1 MVTLRASWT
10 GDRVEIQVPTYELDE
25 RKEIVVT
32 GTAIQGGQ
40 QSVGTVGLGGGVELL
55 YHRPSGE
62 GWIFAKTAD
71 NVLSKPYVA
80 NGNFRDSSAVVTT
93 SGPARGESYVPDE
106 SIDPSEYQMI
116 VNADTQSGI
125 ALAPS
130 AIRQGITADSDGTE
144 VDLSDGTTV
153 TVYPRQDADEAIR
166 DTETGAPVDSP
177 VGSGGIDGGLDDGG
191 DRGVIGAAVAAVV
204 LLVAGVAAFLGGGD

>member
-1 MVTLRASWT
+1 
-10 GDRVEIQVPTYELDE
+10 
-25 RKEIVVT
+25 
-32 GTAIQGGQ
+32 
-40 QSVGTVGLGGGVELL
+40 
-55 YHRPSGE
+55 
-62 GWIFAKTAD
+62 
-71 NVLSKPYVA
+71 
-80 NGNFRDSSAVVTT
+80 VTT

-116 VNADTQSGI
+116 VNADNQSGI

-166 DTETGAPVDSP
+166 DTETGSPIDSP
-177 VGSGGIDGGLDDGG
+177 VGSGGVEGGVGDG

-204 LLVAGVAAFLGGGD
+204 LLVAGAAAFLGGGD